1 MLLLKFL
8 LPPLIIC
15 LLSEAERKWGAA
27 ISGMLLGFP
36 VTPGPVLFFL
46 ALEQGASFSARTAVA
61 SLLGLVPLAAFALT
75 YSLVARSR
83 GWLASLLIAI
93 PAFLAISA
101 VILEIPMRRPGWAFL
116 LACGALLATLW
127 AFPRFST
134 SVGGEKQLAGRE
146 LIWRMVTAAVLVFLL
161 TAAAPLVGPIASGLA
176 VMIPVYT
183 SILAVFNH
191 MKSSS
196 RAMAVLKGLVTGA
209 FSGASFFLVVA
220 LFLEKLNRFACFG
233 LATLACL
240 AVQIVL
246 LRSLHKGSPAAS
258 ASVACE

>member
-8 LPPLIIC
+8 IPPLLIC
-15 LLSEAERKWGAA
+15 LLSLAERKWGAA

-46 ALEQGASFSARTAVA
+46 AFEQGAAFSARTAVA
-61 SLLGLVPLAAFALT
+61 SLLGLIALAAFALT

-93 PAFLAISA
+93 LVFLAISA
-101 VILEIPMRRPGWAFL
+101 AILEVPLRRPGWAFL

-146 LIWRMVTAAVLVFLL
+146 LIWRMITAAVLVFLL
-161 TAAAPLVGPIASGLA
+161 TAVAPIGRSDCQRAGRDGSCLHQHSGGFQ
-176 VMIPVYT
+176 
-183 SILAVFNH
+183 SH
-191 MKSSS
+191 
-196 RAMAVLKGLVTGA
+196 
-209 FSGASFFLVVA
+209 
-220 LFLEKLNRFACFG
+220 E
-233 LATLACL
+233 
-240 AVQIVL
+240 
-246 LRSLHKGSPAAS
+246 
-258 ASVACE
+258 E